1 MSGRQGHN
9 AARPGSGEVG
19 FQRREGGGPEVVLDD
34 EQELW
39 CGIRMEFPNG
49 TPDRFVAGDDSCWFA
64 GYIVDVE
71 DVDGQVVSFSVAGE
85 RLGDDGV
92 ELFGH
97 HFNELSGRPTDVE
110 VSFPIDRIRMIVVP

>member
-1 MSGRQGHN
+1 MRYPDG
-9 AARPGSGEVG
+9 V
-19 FQRREGGGPEVVLDD
+19 PERD
-34 EQELW
+34 
-39 CGIRMEFPNG
+39 
-49 TPDRFVAGDDSCWFA
+49 PDRYVAGDDSCWFA
-64 GYIVDVE
+64 GYIVDVV